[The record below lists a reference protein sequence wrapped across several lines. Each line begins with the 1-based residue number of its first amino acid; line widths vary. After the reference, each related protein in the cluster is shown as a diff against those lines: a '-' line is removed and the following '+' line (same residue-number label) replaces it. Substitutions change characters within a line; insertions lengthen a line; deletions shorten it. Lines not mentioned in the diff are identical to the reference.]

1 MFRVF
6 YCPAR
11 FHVFI
16 RQSRG
21 HQFVNAILTTAILAI
36 SFALL
41 SPTMRTAQKSSKRY
55 WCDYT
60 TCHIHHSSMWRI
72 HRYRYRD
79 FTNEFRNLRGFRVI
93 SLGSKVSRHAI
104 GVAVKRSSSSSSLIV
119 AFDQR
124 RSHFLRDHFLR
135 YSSQQTYNNFLS
147 IRDLFR
153 CLGGNFLAVNG

>member
-21 HQFVNAILTTAILAI
+21 HQFVNAILTKAILAI

-79 FTNEFRNLRGFRVI
+79 FTNEFRNLRGLHDI
-93 SLGSKVSRHAI
+93 SSLASKVSRHDI
-104 GVAVKRSSSSSSLIV
+104 RVAANRSFSSSSLIV

-124 RSHFLRDHFLR
+124 RAHFLR

-153 CLGGNFLAVNG
+153 CLGGNG